1 MDRWIQ
7 AVGLLCSRVG
17 YEQQPKR
24 VESSEIGTRLIPAG
38 TADSSK
44 TVTRKMIL
52 CLEDG
57 IREVDIARIRQCRAI
72 GIAMDKGGD
81 HLVVYGRLVGPTGL
95 YEMLLGVVTPDMVQD
110 SSRGMLEALQLL
122 LKQVCIIPARCR
134 RPADDMFNSPSD
146 RFDAGLY
153 NHLCDH
159 IFTAV
164 ADGGPTEQRCLFESS
179 AAGPEL
185 RQEPGYVPLLP
196 HLRLIVRDAAH
207 RYRSIDKL
215 VISKLPT
222 LFQETLEKLVHGE
235 RSLARLLEKSAKFS
249 QLFLECQKDMADR
262 EDGASFCRF
271 LKGFSFADH
280 RFDSRKRPPVRLFTM
295 LPILMEC
302 LQRVTEGGTS
312 FTDADVVWCRNLLQ
326 DWGGD
331 KGYIRLVGSALIADA
346 LVMSWPFLKLA
357 DKSEADYSLTGVQA
371 AECLSLLRSMLLEG
385 AIWLPAAKGT
395 LVHSVLGAVKFY
407 YVWEAFFKS
416 HFPGF
421 EEANSFTCFNLT
433 ANLSLGER
441 EAFVRAGCEFFQ
453 LDGQKAWRSFVGPR
467 GNENGLL
474 HRAQYWASPAGI
486 AAAAAAETQ
495 AKCHLPES
503 MHQRAWL
510 RTWQDLHAAERVSDA
525 SGQGGKSQHLD
536 AKRFIEIYLSSLAG
550 TGVVERWIGEKRSL
564 LAGRSTLHVRSIA
577 ASLKLVV
584 QDLKGRR
591 RDRLS
596 PNALLCKPAAARAS
610 GGGAPVLFPPTPFLL
625 RAQRTYATW
634 FGEKASKARDVR
646 PASFSEQ
653 VLARAKAAK
662 PRLESTRQ
670 RSQNSETAWLESHAG
685 ACKAAVAA
693 LSTVDSHAE
702 GVLGNRVVN
711 PMQSGGWQQKTA
723 HERTT
728 LDEQMGID
736 WSTADKAI
744 EQQQAVAQKRRQT
757 QAMSARTGPTPFV
770 DSKGG
775 LMRAKPVTLPAAKTC
790 PPLPR
795 KFKLLSESDQVLL
808 AVQAR
813 RDKPWPVDTSFE
825 RVPRLGVRADMVLV
839 GSVLGDYDSAAAL
852 QARLDGARLA
862 DKTGRV
868 LRFRPGMELCHS
880 VIYMSQSFRDAYP
893 KHVRVLHA
901 CAARAPSIGKDKNP
915 RLDVR
920 LGLPGADER
929 LKFPANTFHLGL
941 STEVSE
947 ECQRL
952 DMKGNEVEVQT
963 IDLAGL
969 FRMYASCYES

>member
-1 MDRWIQ
+1 
-7 AVGLLCSRVG
+7 
-17 YEQQPKR
+17 
-24 VESSEIGTRLIPAG
+24 SSLQ
-38 TADSSK
+38 ADSSK

-280 RFDSRKRPPVRLFTM
+280 RFDSRKRPLVRLFTM

-331 KGYIRLVGSALIADA
+331 KGYIRLVGSALIA
-346 LVMSWPFLKLA
+346 
-357 DKSEADYSLTGVQA
+357 A

-395 LVHSVLGAVKFY
+395 LVHSVLGAVKQRVLFTDQKTDRSA
-407 YVWEAFFKS
+407 VVVVRWPAPDSEARL
-416 HFPGF
+416 
-421 EEANSFTCFNLT
+421 EANSFTCFNLT

-441 EAFVRAGCEFFQ
+441 EAFVRAGCEIFQ

-711 PMQSGGWQQKTA
+711 PNLADGNRKRLMSEAADETWEVQQEKKQKQSASANAQSNQKQTAANASGHGRPPEPSGDATGSSGTTRTQVRIWQS
-723 HERTT
+723 EVGTT

-744 EQQQAVAQKRRQT
+744 EQQQA
-757 QAMSARTGPTPFV
+757 
-770 DSKGG
+770 GG